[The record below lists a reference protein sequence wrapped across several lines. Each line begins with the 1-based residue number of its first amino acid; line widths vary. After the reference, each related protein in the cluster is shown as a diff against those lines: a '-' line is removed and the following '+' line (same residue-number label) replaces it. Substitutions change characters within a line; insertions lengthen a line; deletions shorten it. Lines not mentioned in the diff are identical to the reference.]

1 MSDEVSI
8 EVEEEEREVIDYVSL
23 GKKMREIRKSKG
35 KTQDDIKGILPDCYR
50 YDRSVYSKYESGKVR
65 PSRDFINKFSEYF
78 HVPVDELLKKVSV
91 AIPDTCALL
100 KNKRLLHMLLEDYDR
115 VIVPSTVL
123 NELSFRKN
131 RGKDDRE
138 KKIAWQILA
147 NIDYY
152 MTEYSDRFKKAD
164 SDGYRVHAE
173 DRNTENDLKI
183 IELAK
188 DMAKKVVGD
197 VDIITDDVDITTF
210 TDIGIQAVRSVR
222 IDDYVAKRTKTF
234 DYQTVLDLNLEYDHL
249 EYYQKIISHIDLNAY
264 LPDGMTLLI
273 SCIQNIRP
281 DKDKRPIPKEKIYK
295 KIRFLLDNGADP
307 NKNDNGRYC
316 LPPLAH
322 CVQVEDP
329 FDSVAF
335 NILLDHHCDFN
346 KASRD
351 ERTSSYMKVGKL
363 NEGNTPLMIACWCGK
378 KKFAETLCRLEGIS
392 LNQQDS
398 NGYTALIKCAVQ
410 RHNRKKTG
418 QKYSSNEYLYKY
430 LIDRGADTLIR
441 DRNNRTAED
450 WWNMADELD

>member
-1 MSDEVSI
+1 MSEKVSI
-8 EVEEEEREVIDYVSL
+8 EVEEEEKEVIDFVSL
-23 GKKMREIRKSKG
+23 GKKMREVRRD
-35 KTQDDIKGILPDCYR
+35 KTQDDISRIFHV
-50 YDRSVYSKYESGKVR
+50 DRTVYSKYESGKVR
-65 PSRDFINKFSEYF
+65 PSREFIAEFSEYF
-78 HVPVDELLKKVSV
+78 NVPVDELLKKVSV

-100 KNKRLLHMLLEDYDR
+100 KNKRLLHMLLEDYDQ

-123 NELSFRKN
+123 SELSYRKN
-131 RGKDDRE
+131 RGRDDRE
-138 KKIAWQILA
+138 RKIAWQILA

-164 SDGYRVHAE
+164 SDGYKVNAE

-188 DMAKKVVGD
+188 NISKKVVGD
-197 VDIITDDVDITTF
+197 VDIITDDVDIMTF
-210 TDIGIQAVRSVR
+210 SDIGIQAVRSVR

-234 DYQTVLDLNLEYDHL
+234 DYQTVQDLNLEYNHL
-249 EYYQKIISHIDLNAY
+249 DYYQKTISHIDLDVY

-273 SCIQNIRP
+273 SCIQNLRP
-281 DKDKRPIPKEKIYK
+281 GKDERPIPAQKIYM
-295 KIRFLLDNGADP
+295 KIQFLLDNGADP

-322 CVQVEDP
+322 SVQVGDFE
-329 FDSVAF
+329 AF
-335 NILLDHHCDFN
+335 KILLEHNCDFN

-351 ERTSSYMKVGKL
+351 ERTNSYMKVGKL

-378 KKFAETLCRLEGIS
+378 KKFVETLCQLNGIS

-410 RHNRKKTG
+410 RYNRKKDG
-418 QKYSSNEYLYKY
+418 QKYSICEELYRY
-430 LIDRGADTLIR
+430 LIARGADTLIR